1 MKTQTTRANR
11 TKRRTLKRKQR
22 GVIETILLDDGSVVH
37 GDIRKNKV
45 KRVGTRTFTD
55 VEEVKGVGTRTFTDG
70 SVYEG
75 HFNGFILHGQ
85 GRLNMSDGRV
95 YEGLFSKG
103 DINGWGVM
111 TDPKGNVS
119 KCTFIT
125 VQDEHGRQLAMA
137 NGMGELTYAATGTV
151 YRGGFTNGKF
161 NGPGT
166 LTMTDGSVF
175 EGEFRNGMADGF
187 GRLTHAD
194 GTLEE
199 GLFRHINGDLVHLD
213 MPSLELDLELN
224 PGPWNPKL
232 EKRYN
237 VERAIAERASA

>member
-1 MKTQTTRANR
+1 MKTQTKTRRANR
-11 TKRRTLKRKQR
+11 TKRRTLKRQQR
-22 GVIETILLDDGSVVH
+22 GGVKQTIELDDDSVVH
-37 GDIRKNKV
+37 GEIRKNK
-45 KRVGTRTFTD
+45 
-55 VEEVKGVGTRTFTDG
+55 VKGVGTRTFKDG

-85 GRLNMSDGRV
+85 GRLKMIDGSV
-95 YEGLFSKG
+95 YEGTFSNG
-103 DINGWGVM
+103 EINGQGVM

-125 VQDEHGRQLAMA
+125 VQDEHGMQVMA
-137 NGMGELTYAATGTV
+137 NGTGELTYYATKTV

-166 LTMTDGSVF
+166 LTMRDGSVF
-175 EGEFRNGMADGF
+175 EGKFRNGMADGL

-194 GTLEE
+194 GTFEE

-213 MPSLELDLELN
+213 MPSVELDPVLA
-224 PGPWNPKL
+224 PGPWHPTELK
-232 EKRYN
+232 KQYDF
-237 VERAIAERASA
+237 ERAVAETASA